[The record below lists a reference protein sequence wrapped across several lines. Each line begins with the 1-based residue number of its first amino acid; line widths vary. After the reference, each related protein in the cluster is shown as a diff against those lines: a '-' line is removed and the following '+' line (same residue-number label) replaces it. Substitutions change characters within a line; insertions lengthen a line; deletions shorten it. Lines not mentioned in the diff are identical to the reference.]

1 MTKAT
6 TKSLLYSDTIKFMH
20 DYLTQPTVI
29 ESDRIVHA
37 LNFLSCTVKDAP
49 AAEYHD
55 QLTAISNLRDL
66 FRGWNPQ
73 QPAPLPDLATPLLF
87 SGEPPQHPHHSA
99 ALPAPPPPRPP
110 PRVAYSLW
118 K

>member
-6 TKSLLYSDTIKFMH
+6 TKSMLYSYTVKFVN

-49 AAEYHD
+49 AAVYHD

-66 FRGWNPQ
+66 FRGWNLQ

-87 SGEPPQHPHHSA
+87 QENRLSILIIPRRSQRRLPRAHLQGWPH
-99 ALPAPPPPRPP
+99 LQ
-110 PRVAYSLW
+110 
-118 K
+118 